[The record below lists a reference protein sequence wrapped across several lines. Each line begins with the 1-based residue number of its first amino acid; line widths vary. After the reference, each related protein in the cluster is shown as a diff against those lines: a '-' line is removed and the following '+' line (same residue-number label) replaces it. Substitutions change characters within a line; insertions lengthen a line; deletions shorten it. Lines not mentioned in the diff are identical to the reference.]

1 MMKKKLL
8 MLGLVAACTSTM
20 AFACPDGKC
29 SPPLC
34 RHCGPDAGFH
44 RPCCPPPPMH
54 NLDEK
59 LKLTTA
65 QKEKAKALRM
75 ETREQMRPIMEAIK
89 TKHEQKEIIKHNRNM
104 TAAAQCEQVAKLNA
118 EISELEKQAHDLRIK
133 NEKDFESILT
143 QKQKNE
149 FNKLKQQQRKQMA
162 KNFKKGAHQPPRR

>member
-29 SPPLC
+29 PPPPC
-34 RHCGPDAGFH
+34 RPCGPDAGFH

-104 TAAAQCEQVAKLNA
+104 TATAQCEQVAKLNA

-162 KNFKKGAHQPPRR
+162 KNFKKGAPQPPRR